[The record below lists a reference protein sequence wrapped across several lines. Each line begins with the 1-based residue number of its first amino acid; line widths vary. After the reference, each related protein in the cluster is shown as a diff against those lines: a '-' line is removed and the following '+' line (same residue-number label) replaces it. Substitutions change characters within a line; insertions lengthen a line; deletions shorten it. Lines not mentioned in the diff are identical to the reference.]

1 MPTFNK
7 NYIPLLTFVSV
18 ILLSL
23 WNPHWLTLAGVQ
35 PYWPIFWLLPWSLA
49 NGSLEGSLKAL
60 FLGLILDSLLNDIY
74 TQIPGLVLCGFWF
87 GKIGYSKKSLISYQY
102 GLLASIGAFV
112 CGFVYYFQILFS
124 KLFDGSDFLYISYG
138 LKNIVTQIFLTGF
151 LAPIICSWL
160 FKLFHQNSK

>member
-49 NGSLEGSLKAL
+49 NGSVEGSLKAVL
-60 FLGLILDSLLNDIY
+60 LGLILDSLLNDIY
-74 TQIPGLVLCGFWF
+74 TQIPGLILCGFWF
-87 GKIGYSKKSLISYQY
+87 GRIGYVKRSLISYQY
-102 GLLASIGAFV
+102 GLLASLGALV
-112 CGFVYYFQILFS
+112 CGLLYYFQILFS
-124 KLFDGSDFLYISYG
+124 NFFEGSDFLYLSYG
-138 LKNIVTQIFLTGF
+138 IKNIVTQIFLTGI
-151 LAPIICSWL
+151 LAPIFCSWL
-160 FKLFHQNSK
+160 FKIFHQKSK